1 MLWADPSA
9 VTVTVSRGVVTL
21 IGQLARRSEVEIA
34 GRLTPTVPGVV
45 EVRNRLDYAWS
56 DQALN

>member
-1 MLWADPSA
+1 M
-9 VTVTVSRGVVTL
+9 TVTVSRGVVTL